1 MKHTVE
7 ECTIVLRQLSPRRG
21 MDETRVEINSLE
33 ELYDYCLSL
42 KEPRLLERIVL
53 AGRDE
58 GGRARSLTFIFQSI
72 TERNKG

>member
-7 ECTIVLRQLSPRRG
+7 ECTLVLRQLSPRLG
-21 MDETRVEINSLE
+21 MDETCVEIGSLE

-42 KEPRLLERIVL
+42 KEPRLLERLVL

-58 GGRARSLTFIFQSI
+58 GGGGRALTFIFQSI
-72 TERNKG
+72 TEQNKT